1 MTKLFYP
8 KRKIKKRIMLKKM
21 KLKTKQPQQKKIKK
35 RYVIASISVIF
46 HIFGAFWVLYNLVF
60 DIERWLETMNISRVF
75 FGYGEHQ
82 HKQLVILKIWMI
94 AIQIRYILT
103 DCWAFFNA
111 ITNRLLLEFTIK
123 MHMLEGLICSVV
135 FFIHNSDD
143 CFVFGIVCV
152 LWTVMWT
159 IALLFILFGK
169 NVNL

>member
-1 MTKLFYP
+1 MSIQRSFYP
-8 KRKIKKRIMLKKM
+8 KRKIRILKKM
-21 KLKTKQPQQKKIKK
+21 KLKTKQPQQQKKIKK

-46 HIFGAFWVLYNLVF
+46 HILGAFWVLYNLIF

-111 ITNRLLLEFTIK
+111 ITNHLLLEFTIK
-123 MHMLEGLICSVV
+123 MHMLEGIICCIV
-135 FFIHNSDD
+135 FFMHNSDD

-159 IALLFILFGK
+159 MALLFILFGK